1 MSPTLCICAFALECE
16 IFHSISPGI
25 VSPSQAVVV
34 LAVPSQD
41 NSASMS
47 WCHKTLWISNA
58 WASNCQQF
66 FSNKLCPG
74 YRSLHKYDSM
84 VDYGWLCFGNGVLC
98 KTPDTSAE
106 RTCGNSFTMSDCV
119 SLNIPR
125 CSPCCDSLTVPWWC
139 SKLSIAAALFAGS
152 PKKPQFSTVSWI
164 SSLNISEPF
173 VLMCF
178 AKILVKNLQ
187 PPLNRKPSKNEK
199 ETAKDLSHI
208 KRLFRKHRCTNSV
221 RNTRPCRFSGKETHK
236 GFQIYFERSSPTC
249 FLSDKYAG
257 DLWHFIW
264 HMLTLPPLTFMI
276 SLL

>member
-1 MSPTLCICAFALECE
+1 MLELRTVSNS
-16 IFHSISPGI
+16 FQTSSAQDI
-25 VSPSQAVVV
+25 VRY
-34 LAVPSQD
+34 
-41 NSASMS
+41 
-47 WCHKTLWISNA
+47 I
-58 WASNCQQF
+58 
-66 FSNKLCPG
+66 
-74 YRSLHKYDSM
+74 SM

-98 KTPDTSAE
+98 KTPHTSAE
-106 RTCGNSFTMSDCV
+106 RTCENSFTMSDCV

-152 PKKPQFSTVSWI
+152 PKKPQFSTVRWI
-164 SSLNISEPF
+164 SSLNISGWIKRHQGCLPISKPF

-187 PPLNRKPSKNEK
+187 PPLDWKLSKNEK

-208 KRLFRKHRCTNSV
+208 KRLFRKQRCTNSV
-221 RNTRPCRFSGKETHK
+221 RNTRSCRFSGKEMHK
-236 GFQIYFERSSPTC
+236 GFQVYFERSSPTC
-249 FLSDKYAG
+249 ILSDKYAG

-264 HMLTLPPLTFMI
+264 HMLTLSPLTFMI